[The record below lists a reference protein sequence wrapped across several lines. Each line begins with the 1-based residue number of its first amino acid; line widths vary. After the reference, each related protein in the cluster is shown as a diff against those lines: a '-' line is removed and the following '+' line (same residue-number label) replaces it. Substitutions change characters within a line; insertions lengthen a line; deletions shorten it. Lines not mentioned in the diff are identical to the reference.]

1 MQFPARVDVQLVD
14 ENGQNLNGEKIVLF
28 MEFYLDANQRYTFMA
43 GVSNEDGRITL
54 NPESLDT
61 QLEFNRSQDPEG
73 FDTTLEGCDDIFSL
87 LVVPGQYIDDIV
99 EQLKDVSDNA
109 DVSNATQM
117 YRESTNFKYN
127 ESRMVFDLSEVPG
140 DQNVVLQLPM
150 EHVSFGKPPTEEPP
164 K

>member
-1 MQFPARVDVQLVD
+1 MD

-43 GVSNEDGRITL
+43 GVSDDGGRITL
-54 NPESLDT
+54 NPAALNT

-73 FDTTLEGCDDIFSL
+73 FDTTLEGCDDTFSL

-99 EQLKDVSDNA
+99 EQLKNVSTSSE
-109 DVSNATQM
+109 VSSAMQM
-117 YRESTNFKYN
+117 YREATNFRYN
-127 ESRMVFDLSEVPG
+127 ESRMVFNLSEVPA

-150 EHVSFGKPPTEEPP
+150 EHISFGKPSTESLNE
-164 K
+164 